1 MPPKAFK
8 CKQCGNCCL
17 NLYDAF
23 STCATDEDIRMWDS
37 NGRDDILEWVDPIHV
52 GGVQYVYDIW
62 ISPVTGEDV
71 NVIGYT
77 KNQASEIV
85 EILLELIKSSLESG
99 DDVLI
104 SGFGKFCVKEK
115 RQRRGRNPATGKDL
129 ILKPRKVVTFRCSGN
144 LRKKINGHQGRG
156 NP

>member
-23 STCATDEDIRMWDS
+23 STCATEDDIRMWDS
-37 NGRDDILEWVDPIHV
+37 EGRDDILDWVDPIHV

-71 NVIGYT
+71 T
-77 KNQASEIV
+77 
-85 EILLELIKSSLESG
+85 
-99 DDVLI
+99 
-104 SGFGKFCVKEK
+104 
-115 RQRRGRNPATGKDL
+115 
-129 ILKPRKVVTFRCSGN
+129 RCPW
-144 LRKKINGHQGRG
+144 LRKLPNQEKYICRIHDVKPEHCRAYPRSRKHAMKTGCRG
-156 NP
+156 FDD